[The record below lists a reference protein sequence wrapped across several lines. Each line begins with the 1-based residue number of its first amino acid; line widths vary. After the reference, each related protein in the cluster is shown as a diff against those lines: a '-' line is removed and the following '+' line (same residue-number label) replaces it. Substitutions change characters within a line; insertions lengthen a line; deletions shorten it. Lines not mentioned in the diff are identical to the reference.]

1 MRVLLLGLAAL
12 GLASVAEAATPPDFQ
27 LRFTAECQP
36 NDKPYVL
43 IGANEEYCLDKTVVL
58 DHTAVVKVQRYPVVP
73 KAVIEISKDASEHLY
88 TAMEG
93 KDGQRLGFVF
103 NGRLIYAPL
112 IGDPVKITELVVTLK
127 NDPDDID
134 ALVAAFPGPQ
144 EK

>member
-1 MRVLLLGLAAL
+1 MRALLLGLAAF
-12 GLASVAEAATPPDFQ
+12 GLMSAAEAATPPDFQ
-27 LRFTAECQP
+27 LRFTAECQA

-43 IGANEEYCLDKTVVL
+43 IGANEEYCLDKVAVL
-58 DHTAVVKVQRYPVVP
+58 DSAAVVKVERYPVVP
-73 KAVIEISKDASEHLY
+73 KAVMEITKDASEQLY

-112 IGDPVKITELVVTLK
+112 VGDPVKITELVITLK

-134 ALVAAFPGPQ
+134 ALVAAFPGPK